1 MLKDIIKDEIISRFI
16 PIINT
21 WEREDIYAISFYVYD
36 LEDNPCKP
44 AITLGFNTEEEVSNM
59 LKYADEQEVRWNYA
73 YWIQNMEST
82 YGWDDTSYNHIKE
95 WVIENN
101 FLYKENYNP
110 FDTSMEL
117 IIELRKITEAFV
129 QILIDVVNEIHSSG
143 LITTNLKSDIPIII
157 HELEY
162 YDKIAKQ
169 NIEANGLD
177 LVKDFVNYINS
188 LYQYNNVNLYT

>member
-21 WEREDIYAISFYVYD
+21 WETEGIYAISFYVYD

-73 YWIQNMEST
+73 YWIQNMEGT
-82 YGWDDTSYNHIKE
+82 YGWDDTSYKQIKE

-143 LITTNLKSDIPIII
+143 LITTKLKRDIPIII

-162 YDKIAKQ
+162 YDKIVKQ
-169 NIEANGLD
+169 NIEANGID

-188 LYQYNNVNLYT
+188 LYQYNNVNL